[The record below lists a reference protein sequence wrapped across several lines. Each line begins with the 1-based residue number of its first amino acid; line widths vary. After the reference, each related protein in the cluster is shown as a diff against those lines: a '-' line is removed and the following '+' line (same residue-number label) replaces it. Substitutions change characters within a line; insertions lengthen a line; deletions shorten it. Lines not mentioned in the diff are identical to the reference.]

1 MRVILKDDS
10 MQKAYKYKAGVRI
23 CFHYHSFLIL
33 HLAKE
38 IFNHPYKYYSKP
50 KGKSNLSA
58 HVYHSDI
65 RAVSVMTPPA
75 DGNELAAELIE
86 NKDDKT
92 QRVELLLFLFRSMPA
107 VTDSLHKADRAKQIE
122 IYNLFLEL
130 CKNRKSLVAYFVKVA
145 RLNTF
150 ELQGRCPDDND
161 DEADRPFDA
170 GNHLGSQTGRRWIV
184 AIFSAIIQFGM
195 YIKDV
200 PDWQQNMIA
209 FTNHVKNNIKK
220 DALKIEEKEEWSP
233 AMERCWRDALL
244 VASQGFKVDPPLSG
258 ELPTET

>member
-1 MRVILKDDS
+1 VRVILKDDS
-10 MQKAYKYKAGVRI
+10 MQKAYKYKAGVGI

-33 HLAKE
+33 YLAKE
-38 IFNHPYKYYSKP
+38 TFNHPYTYYSKP
-50 KGKSNLSA
+50 KGKSKLSA
-58 HVYHSDI
+58 HAYHSDI

-75 DGNELAAELIE
+75 KGDELAAELIE

-107 VTDSLHKADRAKQIE
+107 VTDALRKTDRAKQIE

-130 CKNRKSLVAYFVKVA
+130 CKNRKSLVGYFGKVA

-150 ELQGRCPDDND
+150 ELQGRCPNDND

-170 GNHLGSQTGRRWIV
+170 GNHVGSQTGRRWIV
-184 AIFSAIIQFGM
+184 AIFAAIIQFGG

-200 PDWQQNMIA
+200 PDWQQSMIA
-209 FTNHVKNNIKK
+209 YTDYVKKHIIKEG
-220 DALKIEEKEEWSP
+220 LKEDEFP
-233 AMERCWRDALL
+233 PVMERCWRNALL
-244 VASQGFKVDPPLSG
+244 VASQGFKVDQPLSG
-258 ELPTET
+258 EPTEE